1 MVSFKLPLGVFAV
14 FLLSQ
19 NFAFIGIKNGKKI
32 YYSSFSF
39 DLDGFGFKTLGCNT
53 GKPRKRRWRKV
64 QSYSLGRALGKL
76 QSSAQFMS
84 QSDFLHDLTHILNF

>member
-19 NFAFIGIKNGKKI
+19 NFAFIGIKNGKKK

-39 DLDGFGFKTLGCNT
+39 DLDGFGFKTVGCKTLGCNT
-53 GKPRKRRWRKV
+53 GKPGKRRWRKV
-64 QSYSLGRALGKL
+64 QSYSMG
-76 QSSAQFMS
+76 
-84 QSDFLHDLTHILNF
+84 